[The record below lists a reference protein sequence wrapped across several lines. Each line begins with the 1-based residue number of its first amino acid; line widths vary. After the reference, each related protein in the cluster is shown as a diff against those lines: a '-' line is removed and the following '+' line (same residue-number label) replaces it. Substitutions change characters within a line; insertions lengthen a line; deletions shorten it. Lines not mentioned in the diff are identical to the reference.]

1 MCRGLRL
8 APTATRTTVLQA
20 RGAGVPRRGIGRL
33 ACSPHTA
40 PWKARIKR
48 WNLALDKAFRGLC
61 EGWGMSSDLEG
72 RLVRLEDQEAIR
84 ELAVHYCTGWMA
96 PKGGCWVNY
105 SPRTVPWTSAGSAY
119 SAGVTRSCNS

>member
-1 MCRGLRL
+1 
-8 APTATRTTVLQA
+8 
-20 RGAGVPRRGIGRL
+20 
-33 ACSPHTA
+33 
-40 PWKARIKR
+40 
-48 WNLALDKAFRGLC
+48 
-61 EGWGMSSDLEG
+61 MSSDLEG